1 MKKIIFSLLLSSVS
15 LLSFT
20 QNQYISG
27 TILDSNTKEAMPFC
41 KLTLKQDTII
51 SAFAVTDMAGYFEL
65 PATYGN
71 YNLSVKFIGYTTDS
85 IPIEIRG
92 KNIFLGT
99 IQLSPNSSTLNTV
112 EVKGSIRAIDIDKN
126 EYIIT
131 DKMRTGTSKA
141 IDLLDKVEG
150 VSYNKYNKTI
160 KVDNEQNVLLLVNG
174 LQKSESFIKN
184 INPKQIAKV
193 EVIRDPSGQYGLEG
207 YTSVINIK
215 LKTNYVG
222 QELMVSTETIFD
234 PKTKVKAN
242 LVPISGLGLD
252 YNFTRKSLN
261 IYSQFWANNN
271 NLNLKQKLVKTY
283 NDGSKTIQFDENDAD
298 NLIIQ
303 EFSTGGVFGADYQIN
318 PKHLVSIEGGYN
330 LSPNS
335 ITNEKS
341 TIRNELNSTLLFS
354 QNLHSQRYTKTKS
367 YNTSA
372 FYIGTYTKDKELKIT
387 YRNNGSFANTS
398 SELSVDNLLFE
409 NEVKSDDYTNS
420 LNLNWSHSLT
430 KKISYQLG
438 AGSNIGNK
446 TIKNIKSVSNIL
458 SEFQQTVFRNNV
470 FGYSTWKIHSKLS
483 LKGGLAVENSITTS
497 TEQKGNFWIYRP
509 HFDLLY
515 KPSEK
520 INFRLKYRVNSNYPT
535 LDQLNPKE
543 IYLDNFSVQKGNPGL
558 SPSTIHNY
566 SIKASAMQGYLSA
579 EVYIKNSENYI
590 APISELRTDG
600 IFETNFKNIGGYIQK
615 GVKANITVPFGN
627 SLFWQTSVNIFNSE
641 ISYDNN
647 INEFTDWS
655 GESQLIYVN
664 EKHGYFAGVLMQK
677 SNIKRI
683 NPQGYTQNAND
694 FWAFLIQKSLFKD
707 KGSIML
713 LYMMPIDIGVVD
725 YTFDNLIQ
733 TQQYTQVSTTNFN
746 IIKNVIMIEMNYR
759 FQSGKEIKKVDR
771 KESKGFF

>member
-1 MKKIIFSLLLSSVS
+1 MKNFIFTLLLSSITLFS
-15 LLSFT
+15 SA

-27 TILDSNTKEAMPFC
+27 TIVDSKTKEAMPFC
-41 KLTLKQDTII
+41 KLTLKQDTTV
-51 SAFAVTDMAGYFEL
+51 SAFAVSDMNGYFEL

-71 YNLSVKFIGYTTDS
+71 YNLSIKFIGYISDS
-85 IPIEIRG
+85 IALEVRS

-99 IQLSPNSSTLNTV
+99 INLEQNNSTLNTV
-112 EVKGSIRAIDIDKN
+112 EVKGNIRDVDIDKN
-126 EYIIT
+126 EFIIT
-131 DKMRTGTSKA
+131 DEMRAGTSKA

-150 VSYNKYNKTI
+150 ISYNKYNKTI

-215 LKTNYVG
+215 LKKNYVG

-234 PKTKVKAN
+234 PKTKITEN

-261 IYSQFWANNN
+261 IYSQFWSNNS

-283 NDGSKTIQFDENDAD
+283 NTGYTTTQFDEENED
-298 NLIIQ
+298 NLTIQ
-303 EFSTGGVFGADYQIN
+303 EFSTGGVIGADYQIN

-335 ITNEKS
+335 ILNERSIIK
-341 TIRNELNSTLLFS
+341 NELNSTLLFT
-354 QNLHSQRYTKTKS
+354 QNLNSQSHTNTKG
-367 YNTSA
+367 YNASA
-372 FYIGTYTKDKELKIT
+372 FYVGTFTKDKELRIT
-387 YRNNGSFANTS
+387 YKNNGDFSNNNS
-398 SELSVDNLLFE
+398 RLNVDNVLFE
-409 NEVKSDDYTNS
+409 NEVESDNYANNF
-420 LNLNWSHSLT
+420 NLNWSHTLN

-438 AGSNIGNK
+438 GGSNLGNK
-446 TIKNIKSVSNIL
+446 TIDNIKSVSNIL
-458 SEFQQTVFRNNV
+458 SQFKQTEFRNNV
-470 FGYSTWKIHSKLS
+470 FGYGTWKMNSKLS

-509 HFDLLY
+509 HFDLLF
-515 KPSEK
+515 KPSK
-520 INFRLKYRVNSNYPT
+520 QINFRLKYRVNSGYPT

-543 IYLDNFSVQKGNPGL
+543 IYLDNFSVQKGNPSL

-579 EVYIKNSENYI
+579 EVYMKNSENFI
-590 APISELRTDG
+590 APISKLRTDG
-600 IFETNFKNIGGYIQK
+600 IFETNFENIGGFIQK

-627 SLFWQTSVNIFNSE
+627 SLFWQTSFNIFNSE
-641 ISYDNN
+641 FNYNGNSNK
-647 INEFTDWS
+647 FTDWS

-664 EKHGYFAGVLMQK
+664 EKHGYFAGVLMEK

-694 FWAFLIQKSLFKD
+694 FWAFLIQKSLLKD

-713 LYMMPIDIGVVD
+713 LYMMPIDFGVD
-725 YTFDNLIQ
+725 YTFDNSIS
-733 TQQYTQVSTTNFN
+733 TQQYSQVSTTDFN
-746 IIKNVIMIEMNYR
+746 IIKNVILLEMNYR
-759 FQSGKEIKKVDR
+759 FQSGKDIKKVDR